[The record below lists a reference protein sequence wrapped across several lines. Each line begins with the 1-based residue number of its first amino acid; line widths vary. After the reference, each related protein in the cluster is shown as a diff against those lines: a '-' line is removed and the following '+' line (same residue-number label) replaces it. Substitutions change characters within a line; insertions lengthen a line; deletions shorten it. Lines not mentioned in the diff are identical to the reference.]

1 MNDVLCEH
9 LDDFLVYYIDDIL
22 IPQEEI
28 LGFFITTHCNYLFNS
43 TIIRPIIVTH
53 K

>member
-1 MNDVLCEH
+1 MNDILCD
-9 LDDFLVYYIDDIL
+9 LDDFVVYYIDDIL

-28 LGFFITTHCNYLFNS
+28 LGFFITTHCNYLSNF
-43 TIIRPIIVTH
+43 TIIWPIIVMH